1 MANEK
6 EYKGLNN
13 TYHTNDKTYIDFSNR
28 KKTRWLKRF
37 FPNFVKDKLK
47 PLVTVIATFDGE
59 NYYHKVEGNMNQTS
73 YALTDSEKAFNA
85 ITDNN
90 PIYGSGKYSS
100 TRLYHIDSN
109 GGGPYYSHC
118 ITTNAYD
125 KSNGQRAYDDIRLCK
140 TSAYSEITLTSGRYP
155 DEKMSPNN
163 VFARFYNVP
172 SEDGTSYVLYYALVG
187 ED

>member
-37 FPNFVKDKLK
+37 FPNFVKDNLK
-47 PLVTVIATFDGE
+47 PLSSPPIATFDGE
-59 NYYHKVEGNMNQTS
+59 NYYHKVEGNMNQER
-73 YALTDSEKAFNA
+73 YGLTDSEKAFNA
-85 ITDNN
+85 ITDDN
-90 PIYGSGKYSS
+90 PIYGSGDFSS
-100 TRLYHIDSN
+100 TRLYDISSS
-109 GGGPYYSHC
+109 GGGPYYSHFL
-118 ITTNAYD
+118 TTNAYN
-125 KSNGQRAYDDIRLCK
+125 KNGQRLYDEIRLCK
-140 TSAYSEITLTSGRYP
+140 TSSYNITLTSGRYP

>member
-1 MANEK
+1 MANKK

-13 TYHTNDKTYIDFSNR
+13 TYHTNDETYIDFSNR

-37 FPNFVKDKLK
+37 FPNFVKDNLK
-47 PLVTVIATFDGE
+47 PLATVIATFDGE

-90 PIYGSGKYSS
+90 PMYVPGDYEPI
-100 TRLYHIDSN
+100 RLYAIKSA
-109 GGGPYYSHC
+109 GGGPYYSHYI
-118 ITTNAYD
+118 IT
-125 KSNGQRAYDDIRLCK
+125 KSHNNISLCK
-140 TSAYSEITLTSGRYP
+140 TSINNEVTLTSGRYP

>member
-13 TYHTNDKTYIDFSNR
+13 TYHTNDETYIDFSNR
-28 KKTRWLKRF
+28 KKARWLKRF

-47 PLVTVIATFDGE
+47 PLATVIATFDGE
-59 NYYHKVEGNMNQTS
+59 NYYHKVEGNMNQAS

-85 ITDNN
+85 ITDDN
-90 PIYGSGKYSS
+90 PMYVSGSYEQI
-100 TRLYHIDSN
+100 RLYEIRSN
-109 GGGPYYSHC
+109 GGGPYYSHFM
-118 ITTNAYD
+118 TTNVYD
-125 KSNGQRAYDDIRLCK
+125 SAQGKRSDTLSLCK
-140 TSAYSEITLTSGRYP
+140 TSVNNEVTLFSGRYP
-155 DEKMSPNN
+155 DEKMYQNN

>member
-13 TYHTNDKTYIDFSNR
+13 TYHTNDETYIDFSNR
-28 KKTRWLKRF
+28 KKARWLKRF
-37 FPNFVKDKLK
+37 FPNFVKDNLK
-47 PLVTVIATFDGE
+47 PLATVIATFDGE
-59 NYYHKVEGNMNQTS
+59 NYYHKVEGNINQAS

-85 ITDNN
+85 ITDDN
-90 PIYGSGKYSS
+90 PIYGSGSYSS
-100 TRLYHIDSN
+100 VRLYIIQSG
-109 GGGPYYSHC
+109 GGGPLYSHS
-118 ITTNAYD
+118 IITNAYD
-125 KSNGQRAYDDIRLCK
+125 SVSGPAYDKIRLCK
-140 TSAYSEITLTSGRYP
+140 TSSYKEITLTSGRYP
-155 DEKMSPNN
+155 DEKMYQNN